1 MPQTDVLDNAFFDAA
16 TFSLNLGYS
25 RQFPSVK
32 VAHDPSVINH
42 ELGHGLTYVH
52 INMRNHSQG
61 ANKVEDFIAIL
72 TITLTMRPA
81 H

>member
-1 MPQTDVLDNAFFDAA
+1 MATADVLDNAFFDAA

-52 INMRNHSQG
+52 INMRTRTRC
-61 ANKVEDFIAIL
+61 K
-72 TITLTMRPA
+72 
-81 H
+81 